1 MGVRISGSRKS
12 ILPLPL
18 RAWAAK
24 RTKVGG
30 RGRSEARTD
39 QPLPPTLVR
48 FAAQALKGRG
58 SALEIQIH
66 PAYATLVRRS
76 RRRS

>member
-1 MGVRISGSRKS
+1 MITARNKV
-12 ILPLPL
+12 LPLPL

-30 RGRSEARTD
+30 RD
-39 QPLPPTLVR
+39 FVPHLPLPPTLVR

-58 SALEIQIH
+58 SAFPMPGNLRGFIQAA
-66 PAYATLVRRS
+66 PAAGRLARWK
-76 RRRS
+76 